1 MKPVL
6 PEEIFE
12 LILSYAP
19 DFHDNLKRCHE
30 ELKYKLRIKYS
41 WNKNTSLE
49 VTYKKIMYWNT
60 IGFVGGMIIINTFKY
75 LTAT

>member
-49 VTYKKIMYWNT
+49 ITHKKIMYWNS
-60 IGFVGGMIIINTFKY
+60 IGFVGGMIIINAFKY

>member
-30 ELKYKLRIKYS
+30 ELKYKVRIKYS
-41 WNKNTSLE
+41 RNKNTSFD
-49 VTYKKIMYWNT
+49 VTNKKIMYWNS

-75 LTAT
+75 LTAS